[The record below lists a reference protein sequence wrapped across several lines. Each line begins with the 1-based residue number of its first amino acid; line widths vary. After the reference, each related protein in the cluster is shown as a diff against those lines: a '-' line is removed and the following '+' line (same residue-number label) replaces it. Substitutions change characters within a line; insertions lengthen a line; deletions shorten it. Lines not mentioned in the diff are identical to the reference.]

1 MKVIGTGNPELLTLR
16 LRERELA
23 GLKEDLGHR
32 AAVADDSEV
41 TLQERGFDASVG
53 DDGRTSA
60 EILAAVTGLLDR
72 LATAQPN
79 EQGRVV
85 VSGPT
90 WLLGPAIRGATAEAA
105 ERLVGALERFI
116 SSEGCAPVELRDA
129 VSTASA
135 WSETLIGYDHVQNG
149 DAAA

>member
-1 MKVIGTGNPELLTLR
+1 MKVIGTGNPEMLTLR

-41 TLQERGFDASVG
+41 TLQERGLDASVG
-53 DDGRTSA
+53 DGGRTSA
-60 EILAAVTGLLDR
+60 EILAAITGLLDR

-105 ERLVGALERFI
+105 EHLVSALERFI
-116 SSEGCAPVELRDA
+116 RSEGCTPGELRDA
-129 VSTASA
+129 VAASA

-149 DAAA
+149 DAAV

>member
-1 MKVIGTGNPELLTLR
+1 MKVIGTGNPEMLTLR

-32 AAVADDSEV
+32 ASVADDAEA
-41 TLQERGFDASVG
+41 TLQEHGFGAPIG

-60 EILAAVTGLLDR
+60 EILAAITGLLDR

-105 ERLVGALERFI
+105 EQLVAALERFI
-116 SSEGCAPVELRDA
+116 SNEDCTPVELRDA

-135 WSETLIGYDHVQNG
+135 WSETLIGYDLVQNG

>member
-1 MKVIGTGNPELLTLR
+1 MKVIGTGNPEMLTLR
-16 LRERELA
+16 LREREVA

-32 AAVADDSEV
+32 ASVADDAET
-41 TLQERGFDASVG
+41 TLQERGFGAPIG
-53 DDGRTSA
+53 DDTRSSA
-60 EILAAVTGLLDR
+60 EMLAAITALLDR
-72 LATAQPN
+72 LTAALPN

-105 ERLVGALERFI
+105 EQLVTALERFI
-116 SSEGCAPVELRDA
+116 SSEGSAPDQLRDA

>member
-1 MKVIGTGNPELLTLR
+1 MKVIGTGNPEMLTLR

-32 AAVADDSEV
+32 ASVADDSEV
-41 TLQERGFDASVG
+41 TLRERGFGAPVG

-79 EQGRVV
+79 EQGRVL

-90 WLLGPAIRGATAEAA
+90 WLWVRRFAA
-105 ERLVGALERFI
+105 RRRRRL
-116 SSEGCAPVELRDA
+116 SSWSARW
-129 VSTASA
+129 SASSVA
-135 WSETLIGYDHVQNG
+135 R
-149 DAAA
+149 AA

>member
-1 MKVIGTGNPELLTLR
+1 MKVIGTGNPEMLTLR

-32 AAVADDSEV
+32 ASVADDAEA
-41 TLQERGFDASVG
+41 TLQERGFDAPIG

-60 EILAAVTGLLDR
+60 EVLAAIAGLLDR

-105 ERLVGALERFI
+105 EQLVSALERFI
-116 SSEGCAPVELRDA
+116 SSEGCTPVELRDA

>member
-1 MKVIGTGNPELLTLR
+1 MKVIGTGNPEMLTLR
-16 LRERELA
+16 LRERELV
-23 GLKEDLGHR
+23 GLREDLGHR
-32 AAVADDSEV
+32 ASVADDAEV
-41 TLQERGFDASVG
+41 TLQERGFGAPVG
-53 DDGRTSA
+53 DDGRTLA
-60 EILAAVTGLLDR
+60 EILAAITGLLDR

-105 ERLVGALERFI
+105 EQLVSALERFI
-116 SSEGCAPVELRDA
+116 SSEGCTPVELRDA

-149 DAAA
+149 DAAV

>member
-1 MKVIGTGNPELLTLR
+1 MKVIGTGNPEMLTLR

-32 AAVADDSEV
+32 ASVADDAEV
-41 TLQERGFDASVG
+41 TVKKRGFDAPIGS
-53 DDGRTSA
+53 DGRTSA
-60 EILAAVTGLLDR
+60 EILAAVTALLDR

-105 ERLVGALERFI
+105 EQLVSALERFI
-116 SSEGCAPVELRDA
+116 IERLSPMAQVEKIRSSFALKQVRYK
-129 VSTASA
+129 TALPLA
-135 WSETLIGYDHVQNG
+135 R
-149 DAAA
+149 

>member
-1 MKVIGTGNPELLTLR
+1 MKVIGTGSPEMLTLR
-16 LRERELA
+16 LREREVV
-23 GLKEDLGHR
+23 GLREDLGHR
-32 AAVADDSEV
+32 ASVADDAEA
-41 TLQERGFDASVG
+41 TLQERGFGARIG
-53 DDGRTSA
+53 EDGRTAA
-60 EILAAVTGLLDR
+60 ETLAAVAALLDR

-105 ERLVGALERFI
+105 EQLVTALERFI
-116 SSEGCAPVELRDA
+116 SGEGCTPVELRDA

-135 WSETLIGYDHVQNG
+135 WSETLIGYGHVQNG